1 MDMKRF
7 IVREANLF
15 EFEDVRA
22 FYKANPDEHVMLRAE
37 EVVKAAISEGVFFI
51 ALDTEKED
59 SSRIFAASAVYS
71 VPVRDEGGKIIILKE
86 AGGSL
91 VNPNYRG
98 LSVHKIFHCA
108 RVLHE
113 FILDRGGFAEYFGA
127 IICPNDPSVANINQA
142 GLEPWHDPPAS
153 LVAERAPYAKEGQE
167 IKFFR
172 FPEKAIARQS

>member
-1 MDMKRF
+1 MKRF

-71 VPVRDEGGKIIILKE
+71 VPVRDEGGKIIIPIMDLTPHR
-86 AGGSL
+86 A
-91 VNPNYRG
+91 RG
-98 LSVHKIFHCA
+98 
-108 RVLHE
+108 
-113 FILDRGGFAEYFGA
+113 
-127 IICPNDPSVANINQA
+127 SVALKSPIGMGISGAPWAQSEDRTEIL
-142 GLEPWHDPPAS
+142 GLAW
-153 LVAERAPYAKEGQE
+153 R
-167 IKFFR
+167 
-172 FPEKAIARQS
+172 